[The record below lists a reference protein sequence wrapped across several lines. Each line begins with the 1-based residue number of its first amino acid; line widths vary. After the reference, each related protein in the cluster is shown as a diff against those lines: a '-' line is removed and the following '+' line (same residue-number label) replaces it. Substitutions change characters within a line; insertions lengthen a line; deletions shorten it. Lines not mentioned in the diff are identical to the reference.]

1 MNRPSFDPTTWWS
14 AAGSCHPKPIPAGR
28 VVILPFQNPI
38 NLTRPWY
45 IICSAQGSQFSHS
58 FSVLRLSLTL
68 LISQHLWYVP
78 IHTDIS
84 TSLSFQPPP
93 SLIYIELSTSIIANL
108 HWSLNLH
115 HRWSTS
121 SSWPPS
127 SPICTDLSTSII
139 TDLRFSSIHHHCF
152 AISVIHHLQSASQG
166 CSFH

>member
-1 MNRPSFDPTTWWS
+1 MLACLTKLKTRPTRLNRPDMNRPLFDPTTWWL
-14 AAGSCHPKPIPAGR
+14 AVGSCHPKPIPAGQ
-28 VVILPFQNPI
+28 VAILPFQNPI

-68 LISQHLWYVP
+68 SISQHLWYVP

-84 TSLSFQPPP
+84 TSLSFQPPS

-115 HRWSTS
+115 HHRFAILFHS
-121 SSWPPS
+121 PS
-127 SPICTDLSTSII
+127 LFCNLCHSPSPICKSRL
-139 TDLRFSSIHHHCF
+139 
-152 AISVIHHLQSASQG
+152 
-166 CSFH
+166 